1 MLIVCSAG
9 FVCLLVRFLVYHYNF
24 TVYVQIN
31 SLLIT
36 SGWCL
41 KLLTL
46 SSESTS
52 TIIRI
57 TSTTTSTSTS
67 DAHGALERDI
77 ICVEDGQVV
86 NS

>member
-1 MLIVCSAG
+1 M
-9 FVCLLVRFLVYHYNF
+9 
-24 TVYVQIN
+24 N

-52 TIIRI
+52 NFL
-57 TSTTTSTSTS
+57 
-67 DAHGALERDI
+67 GLELSELL
-77 ICVEDGQVV
+77 VQPQVQV
-86 NS
+86 QVMHMVHKNVILFVLKMVR